1 MAIAL
6 AVVLLATEIAIRLP
20 LRTIL
25 SNNLRTA
32 EKGVRVITSRRISE
46 HWKEVVLLR
55 YARNL
60 FVGTTRLA
68 VVLLL
73 VALPVIGGDWLTA
86 TLTETPSVFRLF
98 HWQGA
103 LFATAVAAI
112 WLPIRGR
119 FAKREL

>member
-1 MAIAL
+1 MAISI
-6 AVVLLATEIAIRLP
+6 AVVLLATEIAVRMP
-20 LRTIL
+20 LRSIL
-25 SNNLRTA
+25 TNNLQTA
-32 EKGVRVITSRRISE
+32 EKAVGVIGSRRISE

-60 FVGTTRLA
+60 FVGTARLA

-73 VALPVIGGDWLTA
+73 IAVPVIAGDWLA
-86 TLTETPSVFRLF
+86 STLTEAPSTFRLF

-103 LFATAVAAI
+103 LLATLVAAI

-119 FAKREL
+119 LAKREL